1 LRQRGVRV
9 VYGDIT
15 QRDVLH
21 HAGVAGCE
29 IIICSLPNMVL
40 KGADN
45 LKMLRQLRELN
56 PGAKIIVHSELLSD
70 IPLLYTAGAGFVTTP
85 RLLEAAD
92 LLRAIEAA
100 EKNLLDQKRGE
111 QLKQLEGRDEVI
123 P

>member
-1 LRQRGVRV
+1 MHV

-15 QRDVLH
+15 QRDVLR
-21 HAGVAGCE
+21 HAGVGECK

-56 PGAKIIVHSELLSD
+56 PEAKIVVHAELLSD
-70 IPLLYTAGAGFVTTP
+70 VPVLYSAGASYVTAP
-85 RLLEAAD
+85 RLLEAND
-92 LLRAIEAA
+92 LLNVIEAA
-100 EKNLLDQKRGE
+100 EKNLLDQKRRE
-111 QLKQLEGRDEVI
+111 QEAALEGRDEVI